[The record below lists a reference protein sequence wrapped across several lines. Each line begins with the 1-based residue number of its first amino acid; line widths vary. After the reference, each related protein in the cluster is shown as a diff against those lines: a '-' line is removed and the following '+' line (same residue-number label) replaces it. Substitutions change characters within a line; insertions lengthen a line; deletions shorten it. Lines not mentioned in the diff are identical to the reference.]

1 MTVPE
6 DSEAEEVEFKK
17 KEEKKK
23 KRFCTIF
30 LPELNNVTKHGIYY
44 IGCMFW

>member
-23 KRFCTIF
+23 KEILYDFSYR
-30 LPELNNVTKHGIYY
+30 N
-44 IGCMFW
+44 